1 MIDYKYKLFRNWHF
15 LITREKFLKN
25 KNHGLFNGRGLYLLC
40 RSSVY
45 DFWRKNC
52 LSLGKGSLSRSEPLF
67 LNPNPSFNSIG
78 RASRERKIKTKLFKL
93 GWKFEKIYLNSIET
107 VNSLHKKNLDVFR
120 INTQFFIKSNILKL
134 EPELYWKSFIF
145 KKYISNLFC
154 LKAGLKFG
162 GKFLIY
168 KNSKKFLDHIHSTNI
183 LSYEIFLAK
192 ELNCMNC
199 SRNNVS
205 TWLNI
210 QNKVRLSQ
218 QVSKNFTIYLYKE
231 NFKLTKNR
239 FDAEIISSEFFFKRS

>member
-1 MIDYKYKLFRNWHF
+1 MFGYKYKLIRNWHF
-15 LITREKFLKN
+15 LISREKFLKN

-45 DFWRKNC
+45 DFWRKNY

-78 RASRERKIKTKLFKL
+78 RASRERGIKTTLFKL

-120 INTQFFIKSNILKL
+120 INSHFFIKSNILKL

-145 KKYISNLFC
+145 KKYTSNLFF
-154 LKAGLKFG
+154 LKSGLKFG

-183 LSYEIFLAK
+183 LSYEIFFAK

-205 TWLNI
+205 PWLNI

-218 QVSKNFTIYLYKE
+218 QVSKNFTISLYKE
-231 NFKLTKNR
+231 NFKLVKNR
-239 FDAEIISSEFFFKRS
+239 FNTKIISSEFFIKRS